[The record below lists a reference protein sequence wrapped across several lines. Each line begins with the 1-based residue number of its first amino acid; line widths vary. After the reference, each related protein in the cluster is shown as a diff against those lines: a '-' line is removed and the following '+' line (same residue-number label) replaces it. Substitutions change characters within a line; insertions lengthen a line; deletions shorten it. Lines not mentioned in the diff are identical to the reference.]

1 MTISHDGLFSVGR
14 DQDGSLTVNGNLV
27 LDSGGELMVGRNLDD
42 LTVNGN
48 VIVNPSG
55 SGIVVNGVL
64 GGLVARVYSRDRE
77 ARLRRRSL
85 TWVSGSVSMA

>member
-1 MTISHDGLFSVGR
+1 MDGP
-14 DQDGSLTVNGNLV
+14 LTVNGNLE
-27 LDSGGELMVGRNLDD
+27 LDSGGQLLVGRNLDD

-64 GGLVARVYSRDRE
+64 GDMVVDGTLPGTGRNGRADV
-77 ARLRRRSL
+77 LRPGRRAH
-85 TWVSGSVSMA
+85 VSMA